1 MVITGGRSEGLAK
14 DGGLRPEAKKTRQSL
29 RLLASPRFSSFSL
42 LDPLYLK
49 EVAKREPRK
58 FMVIDISLMNR
69 PVCVPRT
76 GRQVGSS
83 ERSEAMNTL
92 NNLFFF
98 KPGGLGGWAV
108 EAPQVYSVRSSYG
121 GF

>member
-49 EVAKREPRK
+49 EVAK
-58 FMVIDISLMNR
+58 MVD
-69 PVCVPRT
+69 
-76 GRQVGSS
+76 GSRLS
-83 ERSEAMNTL
+83 PALSCRIV
-92 NNLFFF
+92 
-98 KPGGLGGWAV
+98 W
-108 EAPQVYSVRSSYG
+108 
-121 GF
+121 